1 MVLVRQRTQ
10 LKNRIHSTLAKYALR
25 SDEVS
30 DLFGARGRALLRRHL
45 EALPPHTAFAT
56 RALLEVEHL
65 DGQVRALEERMRTVF
80 RPTPTIEWLR
90 TLPGVGFILA
100 VVIALEF
107 GDIRRFPDAERFA
120 SYAGTTPRVHASAGK
135 TRYGALR
142 PDVNRYLKGAF
153 MEAANVINLHR
164 RHYPR
169 RHVTRLYVRLA
180 RRKGHPKAIGAVARH
195 LAEATYWM
203 VTKQEGYHEPIA
215 SRPSRLGRSRG
226 ASAVSP

>member
-1 MVLVRQRTQ
+1 ALE
-10 LKNRIHSTLAKYALR
+10 LATSA
-25 SDEVS
+25 
-30 DLFGARGRALLRRHL
+30 
-45 EALPPHTAFAT
+45 AFRMPSGSPAT
-56 RALLEVEHL
+56 RA
-65 DGQVRALEERMRTVF
+65 
-80 RPTPTIEWLR
+80 P
-90 TLPGVGFILA
+90 
-100 VVIALEF
+100 
-107 GDIRRFPDAERFA
+107 RRG
-120 SYAGTTPRVHASAGK
+120 STPRPAR

-180 RRKGHPKAIGAVARH
+180 RRKGHPRASGAGGGDGAG
-195 LAEATYWM
+195 ATYWM
-203 VTKQEGYHEPIA
+203 VTRQGGYHEPIA

>member
-56 RALLEVEHL
+56 RALLEQVEHL

-100 VVIALEF
+100 VVIALEL
-107 GDIRRFPDAERFA
+107 GDLRRLPDAERFA
-120 SYAGTTPRVHASAGK
+120 SYAGTTPRVRASGGQ

-142 PDVNRYLKGAF
+142 PDVNRYLKWAF
-153 MEAANVINLHR
+153 MEAANQTNVQRR
-164 RHYPR
+164 RHPG
-169 RHVTRLYVRLA
+169 RHVNRLYGRLA
-180 RRKGHPKAIGAVARH
+180 HKGHAKAIGAVARH
-195 LAEATYWM
+195 LAEATYWIL
-203 VTKQEGYHEPIA
+203 TKEEAYREPT
-215 SRPSRLGRSRG
+215 RLTVSSTRG
-226 ASAVSP
+226 